1 MMNEQ
6 KNNSK
11 NLEIFQKQIIMM
23 GGDIKKEQQKLSPE
37 VIKQIEKNYRQ
48 MYIGFTSINWGMGK
62 TLGVSWQKALEQ
74 MDSFVAS
81 KTKIANHP
89 VNNALVKIHKEF
101 RSDMARFIMQSPH
114 AENKLSERLKKDF
127 IDDGTKSLKQAKD
140 VLENIYKRYNPTK
153 ESTKQFAAVK
163 FNFANRNLQQ
173 ILMRQYQRTA

>member
-37 VIKQIEKNYRQ
+37 TIKQIEKNYRQ

-74 MDSFVAS
+74 MDAFVES
-81 KTKIANHP
+81 KIKVANHP
-89 VNNALVKIHKEF
+89 MNNALIKIHKEF
-101 RSDMARFIMQSPH
+101 RADMAKFIMQSPH

-127 IDDGTKSLKQAKD
+127 IDDGTKNIKQAKA
-140 VLENIYKRYNPTK
+140 VLDDLYKQY
-153 ESTKQFAAVK
+153 STANKSKFATVI
-163 FNFANRNLQQ
+163 FSFANRNLQQ
-173 ILMRQYQRTA
+173 NQRAA